1 MRHHADKVQALSW
14 HPVDASVLLSAS
26 FDRKVTALDVRAP
39 DATRSWAL
47 TADVESIAWN
57 PRRRWRRAGPGRTPS
72 LRRRWRGAAALTT
85 PAPAASRAGAPV
97 CPQQRA
103 GLSLCWLRHLLL
115 VSAAPRSTRRHD
127 AHYFVASSEDGV
139 VKYFDARQD
148 KKAVFT
154 LQAPRRSA
162 RTRLRPAH
170 HLLRAASRALS
181 PCEALPLTRCRR
193 TTARQARSTS
203 TRARAACSRP
213 AAWTRKSSFGRSV
226 RRAAWGA

>member
-57 PRRRWRRAGPGRTPS
+57 PRRRWRRAGPGPTPS

-97 CPQQRA
+97 CPQQRPRP
-103 GLSLCWLRHLLL
+103 SLCWLRHL
-115 VSAAPRSTRRHD
+115 
-127 AHYFVASSEDGV
+127 
-139 VKYFDARQD
+139 
-148 KKAVFT
+148 
-154 LQAPRRSA
+154 
-162 RTRLRPAH
+162 
-170 HLLRAASRALS
+170 
-181 PCEALPLTRCRR
+181 C
-193 TTARQARSTS
+193 
-203 TRARAACSRP
+203 
-213 AAWTRKSSFGRSV
+213 W
-226 RRAAWGA
+226 